1 MFYIELKIFM
11 TKSKIFVRKLKIFRT
26 FGDTKGPWHTG
37 HFVLELVKAPPPR
50 GDEER
55 PEIAKCI

>member
-1 MFYIELKIFM
+1 M